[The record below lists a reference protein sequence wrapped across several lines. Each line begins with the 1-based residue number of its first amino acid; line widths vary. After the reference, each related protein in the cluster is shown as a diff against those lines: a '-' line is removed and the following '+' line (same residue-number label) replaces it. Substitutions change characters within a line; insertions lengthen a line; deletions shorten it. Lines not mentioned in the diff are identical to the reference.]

1 MTEFEHKVITVKKT
15 ITSAQLKAIV
25 ATDVEIVA
33 APGAGKVIVPRS
45 AIATMRVAATPVAY
59 TWANTDHDL
68 VLGGMSIG
76 GDTLAQALVESAV
89 RLTKSFVPATGAT
102 LAENAA
108 AVLSAPGTGE
118 PATGTGELDIEFSY
132 EIHDVVQL

>member
-1 MTEFEHKVITVKKT
+1 MTEFEHNVFTVKKT

-59 TWANTDHDL
+59 AWANTDHDL

-76 GDTLAQALVESAV
+76 GDTPAQALIEAAA

-102 LAENAA
+102 LAENTA
-108 AVLSAPGTGE
+108 AVLAASGTGE
-118 PATGTGELDIEFSY
+118 PTTGDGVLDIEFTY